1 MKEFYN
7 SKIKEIKSILTELN
21 KNVKDK
27 TVQIKVKETIS
38 IIAEAS
44 KNTKINDDH
53 LVNLLQYYSL
63 VEELKKSNG

>member
-1 MKEFYN
+1 M
-7 SKIKEIKSILTELN
+7 LTELN

-38 IIAEAS
+38 IIVEAS

-63 VEELKKSNG
+63 VEELKKSNGIK